1 MPSIK
6 QMIGG
11 VSKFL
16 KVNPWVGT
24 AASYA
29 IQRRDTNSAHQRQMR
44 DLKKAGI
51 NPILSAKLG
60 GAQTP
65 TMGDMGQTM
74 NTARQIDQ
82 TQKLT
87 DSQIEKIDQEI
98 ENLIATEN
106 LTDEQANNTRQLT
119 EKIKQEGKKLKFE
132 NVYKQIISEHQENNP
147 NMTIAKY
154 YGIDAK
160 TLASILSGAAIG
172 KGISKREGNTNNNT
186 YNQPVYN
193 GKYK

>member
-44 DLKKAGI
+44 DLNKAGI

-74 NTARQIDQ
+74 NSARQIDQ
-82 TQKLT
+82 TEKIT
-87 DSQIEKIDQEI
+87 DANINKIDQEI
-98 ENLIATEN
+98 ENLIAQEGLN
-106 LTDEQANNTRQLT
+106 NAQSANVREVT
-119 EKIKQEGKKLKFE
+119 EKVIQESYGLVYD
-132 NVYKQIISEHQENNP
+132 NVYKQIIANHQQNNP
-147 NMTIAKY
+147 SMTIANY
-154 YGIDAK
+154 YGTTVSKIAD
-160 TLASILSGAAIG
+160 SILKG
-172 KGISKREGNTNNNT
+172 KGKGN
-186 YNQPVYN
+186 
-193 GKYK
+193 KK

>member
-1 MPSIK
+1 
-6 QMIGG
+6 MIGG

-44 DLKKAGI
+44 DLNKAGI

-74 NTARQIDQ
+74 NSARQIDQ
-82 TQKLT
+82 TEKIT
-87 DSQIEKIDQEI
+87 DANINKIDQEI
-98 ENLIATEN
+98 ENLIAQEGLN
-106 LTDEQANNTRQLT
+106 NAQSANVREVT
-119 EKIKQEGKKLKFE
+119 EKVIQESYGLVYD
-132 NVYKQIISEHQENNP
+132 NVYKQIIANHQQNNP
-147 NMTIAKY
+147 SMTIANY
-154 YGIDAK
+154 YGTTVSKIAD
-160 TLASILSGAAIG
+160 SILKG
-172 KGISKREGNTNNNT
+172 KGKGN
-186 YNQPVYN
+186 
-193 GKYK
+193 KK